1 MTDIHAAGGP
11 MSEQE
16 RAVTAALEQS
26 AEELARFVADLVAI
40 PSVSGSEGEAAAF
53 VEDWLKRN
61 GFDVA
66 RHYIDPS
73 ALERWPECAHERDL
87 DQRPNI
93 VGRLATTERRLPDLV
108 LNGHL
113 DVVPAGEASKWQRS
127 PFSGAREAGRIFGR
141 GATDMKGGLGAGLFA
156 LRALR
161 DVGVQL
167 PFDVQMQCVVAEE
180 TGGLGTL
187 SLMDGAPLPS
197 AVIVLEPTAS
207 RIVTACGGAAPFT
220 VGVAGRAAHV
230 ATPWT
235 GVSAFDKLVKVHER
249 LRRLEQEREAV
260 LDHPLFNQLPR
271 KAPLSV
277 GRVEAGDWRLT
288 VPDEARLYGRIGTLP
303 DEDLDTVRAV
313 VRRALDELGDHDEW
327 FRAHPAT
334 LTWDGPGFPGW
345 EVPRDG
351 DLAASL
357 IAAAAQ
363 LSGNTEPACV
373 TYGTDASPFARQS
386 VPVALFGPGDIQ
398 GAHVKDESVAEADV
412 SYASKVTALAIS
424 RLAATAYAGAA
435 ASAMEAQAR

>member
-1 MTDIHAAGGP
+1 MTDIPPAGGAV
-11 MSEQE
+11 SEQE
-16 RAVTAALEQS
+16 RAVTAALEAS
-26 AEELARFVADLVAI
+26 AEELARFVSDFVAI

-53 VEDWLKRN
+53 VEDWLRRN
-61 GFDVA
+61 GFDA
-66 RHYIDPS
+66 ERQYIDPS

-93 VGRLATTERRLPDLV
+93 VGRLRTGDRRLPDLV

-113 DVVPAGEASKWQRS
+113 DVVPVGDESKWQRS
-127 PFSGAREAGRIFGR
+127 PFSGARVGGRIFGR

-156 LRALR
+156 MRALR
-161 DVGVQL
+161 DAGVAL
-167 PFDVQMQCVVAEE
+167 PFDVQVQCVVAEE

-197 AVIVLEPTAS
+197 AVIVLEPTAC
-207 RIVTACGGAAPFT
+207 RIVTAAGGAAPFT

-249 LRRLEQEREAV
+249 LRRLEQERETT
-260 LDHPLFNQLPR
+260 LDHPLFNQLPQ
-271 KAPLSV
+271 KAPLSI

-288 VPDEARLYGRIGTLP
+288 IPDEAWIYGRIGTLP
-303 DEDLDTVRAV
+303 SEDLDTVRAA
-313 VRRALDELGDHDEW
+313 VRRALDELGDQDDW
-327 FRAHPAT
+327 FRTHPAS
-334 LTWDGPGFPGW
+334 LTWDGPGFAGW

-357 IAAAAQ
+357 LAAAAQ
-363 LSGNTEPACV
+363 LSGDTEPACI
-373 TYGTDASPFARQS
+373 TYGSDASAFARQS

-398 GAHVKDESVAEADV
+398 EAHVKDESVAEADV

-424 RLAATAYAGAA
+424 RFAATAYARGGVPAL
-435 ASAMEAQAR
+435 EAQA